1 PGCARSMCG
10 SQVVVVRAVWLIRAG
25 IPPLVPDLVE
35 ILTHLVAAP
44 LLAHGL
50 GPSSHALRIVFV
62 DVPESG
68 AIADLLQ
75 PAVFGEDLG
84 GTRDQPGQAPTA
96 AIRTL
101 WRRFDG
107 RQAAKENRGP
117 LAAVRAAILVN
128 GHRSP
133 GSGQRAGCQD
143 AACDPGTGRKPGT
156 PGR

>member
-1 PGCARSMCG
+1 MGG
-10 SQVVVVRAVWLIRAG
+10 SQVVVVRAVWRIRAG
-25 IPPLVPDLVE
+25 IPHLVHDLVE
-35 ILTHLVAAP
+35 ILTHLVAAQ

-117 LAAVRAAILVN
+117 LATREQVANLERQVAELSKQLESM
-128 GHRSP
+128 RS
-133 GSGQRAGCQD
+133 SAGTS
-143 AACDPGTGRKPGT
+143 PSSPTGR
-156 PGR
+156 GRAET